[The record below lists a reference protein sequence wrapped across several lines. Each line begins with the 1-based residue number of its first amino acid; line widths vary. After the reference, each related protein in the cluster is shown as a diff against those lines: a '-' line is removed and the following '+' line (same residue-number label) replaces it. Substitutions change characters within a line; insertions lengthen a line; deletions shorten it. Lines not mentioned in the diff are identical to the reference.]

1 MSRDRSLDD
10 FLAGDEAD
18 GDERETRERADPTP
32 TSGDTGAD
40 DGPDAD
46 ADTATATD
54 NDARTD
60 GADTAEGEASG
71 LDVRPAE
78 STMDWTPGGAPC
90 EACGGS
96 VERRWRDD
104 GRLVCRDCK
113 AW

>member
-18 GDERETRERADPTP
+18 GDERESPERADPTP
-32 TSGDTGAD
+32 TSGDAGAD
-40 DGPDAD
+40 DDPDAD
-46 ADTATATD
+46 AAADTD
-54 NDARTD
+54 DARTD
-60 GADTAEGEASG
+60 GADAAEGAASG
-71 LDVRPAE
+71 LAVRPAE

-90 EACGGS
+90 EVCGAS

-104 GRLVCRDCK
+104 GRLVCGDCK